1 MPILSNFP
9 GGAGSGSGGLTLAA
23 VSGITTQVSSE
34 KVYVKWTDPD
44 DLVVAGST
52 IAAWGG
58 TLLVRKAG
66 SAPTSRRD
74 GTIVLDSKTRDAYKN
89 TYFCDSGLSNGTK
102 YYYKFF
108 PYTTANAYTDSTDD
122 EFNAIPTV
130 QVAGITSWN
139 VTGMSA
145 SSEAGNGKMT
155 VKWTDPSAS
164 ISADGVTLASWAS
177 TTIVVKSGSYPTSK
191 DDSGAVYTLKVT
203 TRNRYSST
211 PLTITGLTNG
221 TKYYIAFFPETT
233 DGGINTSTSQRT
245 TGTANRITIANVPAQ
260 SGTLT
265 YNKSSQSPSWSNYN
279 TTYMTIG
286 GTTSG
291 TNAGNYTASFTPKTD
306 YRWSDGATTAKN
318 VVWSIGKATGTLT
331 VSKTTIKLSLSRLTD
346 TFTIGGN
353 HDGTLS
359 VTSSA
364 TGVATVSRSGNT
376 VTVSH
381 VNQTNGEATITV
393 SCTAGTNYS
402 APASKTVKVTA
413 EFILATLND
422 NSWAAI
428 HSVSGTGASYWAVGD
443 RKAVAVSGT
452 VGTQAVNGTYY
463 AYIIGFNHNSSKEGN
478 GITFGTFKTA
488 LSGGTDICLVDGKYD
503 GYSTNGTKYFNMNH
517 SSNTNSGGWKGCD
530 LRYDVLGSTNTNDG
544 DATATTATNPV
555 ANTLMAALPSDLRA
569 VMQPMTIYT
578 DNTGGGSDNAS
589 YVTIYRCV
597 RDKDIAWHCGA
608 NKYKHPECRNSNSI
622 GIEARPS
629 KINRK
634 RVMASDTD
642 WYFEPKVVDNL
653 VWLTKK
659 LMAQYNIPADHVIR
673 HYDVTGKLCPRPW
686 CCADMNVYY
695 KTSGDAQWEE
705 FKKRISDGKEED
717 EDMTLDTFKELMKEY
732 RAELQDNDC
741 GTWSKEAREWAISN
755 GLINGTGTEVNG
767 EPNYAWADQLTR
779 EQAAALFYRFAKLMG
794 KA

>member
-23 VSGITTQVSSE
+23 VSGITTQVSSG

-122 EFNAIPTV
+122 EFNATPTV

-139 VTGMSA
+139 VTSMSA
-145 SSEAGNGKMT
+145 SAEAGNGKMT
-155 VKWTDPSAS
+155 VKWTDPAAS
-164 ISADGVTLASWAS
+164 ITADGVTLATWAS

-191 DDSGAVYTLKVT
+191 DDSSAAYTLKVT
-203 TRNRYSST
+203 TRNQYSST

-233 DGGINTSTSQRT
+233 DGGINTSTTQRT
-245 TGTANRITIANVPAQ
+245 TGTANRITIANVPSQ

-279 TTYMTIG
+279 TTYMTLG

-291 TNAGNYTASFTPKTD
+291 TNAGSYTASFTPKTD
-306 YRWSDGATTAKN
+306 YRWSDGTTTAKS
-318 VVWSIGKATGTLT
+318 VTWSIGKATGTLT
-331 VSKTTIKLSLSRLTD
+331 VSKTSITLNLSTLTD

-353 HDGTLS
+353 YDGTLS
-359 VTSSA
+359 VTSNKTS
-364 TGVATVSRSGNT
+364 VATVSRSGT
-376 VTVSH
+376 TATVSH

-393 SCTAGTNYS
+393 SCTAGTNYT
-402 APASKTVKVTA
+402 APTSKTVTVKA

-452 VGTQAVNGTYY
+452 VGTQSVSGTYY
-463 AYIIGFNHNSSKEGN
+463 VYIIGFNHNGAT
-478 GITFGTFKTA
+478 GIDFGTFKTA
-488 LSGGTDICLVDGKYD
+488 LSGGTDICLIDA
-503 GYSTNGTKYFNMNH
+503 GYGNNYTNGTKYFNMNH

-569 VMQPMTIYT
+569 VMKPMTIYT
-578 DNTGGGSDNAS
+578 DNTGGGSNTAS
-589 YVTIYRCV
+589 NVTASVDYLPLLAEYEIFGTRSY
-597 RDKDIAWHCGA
+597 A
-608 NKYKHPECRNSNSI
+608 NSSEQNHQ
-622 GIEARPS
+622 
-629 KINRK
+629 
-634 RVMASDTD
+634 
-642 WYFEPKVVDNL
+642 
-653 VWLTKK
+653 
-659 LMAQYNIPADHVIR
+659 AQYAYYSAGNSKVKYRHSATSSAAWWWERSPIYGDSGAFCYVDAGGNAGGDGAGSSGGVAPAFRV
-673 HYDVTGKLCPRPW
+673 
-686 CCADMNVYY
+686 
-695 KTSGDAQWEE
+695 
-705 FKKRISDGKEED
+705 
-717 EDMTLDTFKELMKEY
+717 
-732 RAELQDNDC
+732 
-741 GTWSKEAREWAISN
+741 
-755 GLINGTGTEVNG
+755 
-767 EPNYAWADQLTR
+767 
-779 EQAAALFYRFAKLMG
+779 
-794 KA
+794 

>member
-23 VSGITTQVSSE
+23 VSGITTQVSSG

-122 EFNAIPTV
+122 EFNATPTV

-139 VTGMSA
+139 VTSMSA
-145 SSEAGNGKMT
+145 SAEAGNGKMT
-155 VKWTDPSAS
+155 VKWTDPAAS
-164 ISADGVTLASWAS
+164 ITADGVTLATWAS

-191 DDSGAVYTLKVT
+191 DDSSAAYTLKVT
-203 TRNRYSST
+203 TRNQYSST

-233 DGGINTSTSQRT
+233 DGGINTSTTQRT
-245 TGTANRITIANVPAQ
+245 TGTANRITIANVPSQ

-279 TTYMTIG
+279 TTYMTLG

-291 TNAGNYTASFTPKTD
+291 TNAGSYTASFTPKTD
-306 YRWSDGATTAKN
+306 YRWSDGATTAKS
-318 VVWSIGKATGTLT
+318 VTWSIGKATGTLT
-331 VSKTTIKLSLSRLTD
+331 VSKTSITLNLSTLTD

-353 HDGTLS
+353 YDGTLS
-359 VTSSA
+359 VTSNKTS
-364 TGVATVSRSGNT
+364 VATVSRSGT
-376 VTVSH
+376 TATVSH

-393 SCTAGTNYS
+393 SCTAGTNYT
-402 APASKTVKVTA
+402 APTSKTVTVKA

-452 VGTQAVNGTYY
+452 VGTQSVSGTYY
-463 AYIIGFNHNSSKEGN
+463 VYIIGFNHNGAT
-478 GITFGTFKTA
+478 GIDFGTFKTA
-488 LSGGTDICLVDGKYD
+488 LSGGTDICLIDA
-503 GYSTNGTKYFNMNH
+503 GYGNNYTNGTKYFNMNH

-569 VMQPMTIYT
+569 VMKPMTIYT
-578 DNTGGGSDNAS
+578 DNTGGGSNTAS
-589 YVTIYRCV
+589 NVTASVDYLPLLAEYEIFGTRSYANSSEQNHQAQYAYYSAGNSKVKYRHSATGST
-597 RDKDIAWHCGA
+597 AWWWERSPYYC
-608 NKYKHPECRNSNSI
+608 NSN
-622 GIEARPS
+622 
-629 KINRK
+629 
-634 RVMASDTD
+634 
-642 WYFEPKVVDNL
+642 YFCL
-653 VWLTKK
+653 VYT
-659 LMAQYNIPADHVIR
+659 
-673 HYDVTGKLCPRPW
+673 
-686 CCADMNVYY
+686 
-695 KTSGDAQWEE
+695 
-705 FKKRISDGKEED
+705 
-717 EDMTLDTFKELMKEY
+717 
-732 RAELQDNDC
+732 
-741 GTWSKEAREWAISN
+741 
-755 GLINGTGTEVNG
+755 NGTADGS
-767 EPNYAWADQLTR
+767 YAGYSVGVAPAFR
-779 EQAAALFYRFAKLMG
+779 V
-794 KA
+794 